1 MNSFN
6 ALQIEKPDGQFVSGF
21 VQMDQSGLDFSNATE
36 CVVCSLVVEAGG
48 A

>member
-6 ALQIEKPDGQFVSGF
+6 ALQIEIPDGQFVRGF
-21 VQMDQSGLDFSNATE
+21 VQMDQSGLDFRNATE
-36 CVVCSLVVEAGG
+36 CVVCALVVEAGG